1 MAPPSKKIREN
12 IRKKEKIGK
21 FWTIF
26 LKKLYIKNLKVN
38 FKKVC
43 GKRFLKNVLGKT

>member
-26 LKKLYIKNLKVN
+26 FEEIVHKKFESK
-38 FKKVC
+38 F
-43 GKRFLKNVLGKT
+43 